1 MALLDQV
8 IAQNRHEAAAMRTV
22 QARERVR
29 ASMVPLNPTQS
40 AQPPTAS
47 VTSEHEVD
55 AAPTI
60 ASPLD
65 LEAASALF
73 GGTGRP
79 PSQGPPPARAKVD
92 SVFAQLQRFSNS
104 DAGAVDDD
112 DDDSSTPDAWL
123 DSDESESDSDELR
136 VAHTPMPQ
144 VSERSMDEVLGGGT
158 GGDGGQKSLLARV
171 LDPAGGTNRTG
182 LEGLLANERPSD
194 PRERLRQRRRALER
208 QRSGMTEDD
217 YIYDKRGRRVRGARK
232 MTMDDVK
239 MGLVPPSQK
248 ASVDRTMTKE
258 QIRRNVAQMR
268 ADSLG
273 TNGAAE

>member
-1 MALLDQV
+1 MALLDQL
-8 IAQNRHEAAAMRTV
+8 IAQNRQEAAAMRTV

-29 ASMVPLNPTQS
+29 ASMVPLNPTRP
-40 AQPPTAS
+40 AVQPSTVS
-47 VTSEHEVD
+47 M
-55 AAPTI
+55 APENDTDTI
-60 ASPLD
+60 ASP

-79 PSQGPPPARAKVD
+79 PSQGPPPDRAKVD
-92 SVFAQLQRFSNS
+92 SVFAQLQRFSES
-104 DAGAVDDD
+104 RAGAAADND

-144 VSERSMDEVLGGGT
+144 VSERSMDEVLGGGP
-158 GGDGGQKSLLARV
+158 GGDGNGQKSLLARV
-171 LDPAGGTNRTG
+171 LDPDGGKNRTG

-248 ASVDRTMTKE
+248 ASVDRNMTKE

-268 ADSLG
+268 ADG
-273 TNGAAE
+273 VVPNVPTE